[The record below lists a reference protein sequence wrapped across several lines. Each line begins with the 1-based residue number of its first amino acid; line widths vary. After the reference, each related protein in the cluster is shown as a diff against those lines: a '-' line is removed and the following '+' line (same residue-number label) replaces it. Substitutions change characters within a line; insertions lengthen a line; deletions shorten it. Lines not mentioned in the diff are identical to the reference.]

1 MADIICEIKI
11 KIDDYYPKI
20 GRIPFDEIN
29 CVISDDNDKAI
40 IPLKEIEKIYFIKK
54 SKVFNSDLIYTTKI
68 VDKTNNYI
76 IGDSYFIIPYIKIYS
91 IIRMQAIRYE
101 QYIKLSLE
109 TYIKDKI
116 FGFLSSVKNLFL
128 KLSIEINLVDSPN
141 HNFMLFNNIN
151 TIRNYNLKNRNGNNS
166 SLYDLTRSFS
176 NSSNLKIIE
185 KKLNK
190 KSNQSS
196 KKISRNYG
204 INKSYDINKTI
215 KKFSHSSK
223 AFKYK
228 TFYKKSPD
236 KINLFDYYNPKKE
249 NLMKVYN
256 EQGMNRNDHELK
268 KYKSNSYYKMHHKNI
283 SCESTKK
290 PQNFKNIK
298 KSNSIKSN
306 KNSNNNYDNN
316 IKPLNRIN
324 KSKSKNNTEIKKNIK
339 RRIPHNYKKG
349 KDKNKVYE
357 NQLPKRFKFE
367 IFENKSMDLK
377 NIIKDQNE
385 IKDIFLNNIKNFRD
399 KNMELK
405 KILVKGANNFNDLQL
420 KYLLCR
426 EKYYFENKK
435 MLKMINQNND
445 KDFKYFIHVKINSKY
460 NNLLFNQ
467 LLNIKK
473 RELNLLNIF
482 LNYKNQTKKDP
493 KQILQEKLKQQK
505 QMHALVNLFRDLI
518 KIYGNLSHLYD
529 DDNNKKILIKS
540 LFLRY
545 NIREKEWN
553 NNTSLID
560 IYNKMNNDIKNKNQQ
575 QKIKSIKKLEF
586 KSIKEEEEEENEE
599 KEEEENKNDGD
610 EHKNVKTDDVKI
622 SEQINYDDN
631 KDNKESKESKENIEK
646 KNNEEEKNSDANMN
660 MNKDL
665 NNKNFIINNIIIKSK

>member
-20 GRIPFDEIN
+20 GRIPIDDYN
-29 CVISDDNDKAI
+29 CIISDDNDKAI
-40 IPLKEIEKIYFIKK
+40 IPLKEIEQKFFIKK
-54 SKVFNSDLIYTTKI
+54 AKVFNSDLVYTIKI

-76 IGDSYFIIPYIKIYS
+76 IGDTYFIIPYIKIYS
-91 IIRMQAIRYE
+91 IVRMQTIRYE

-128 KLSIEINLVDSPN
+128 KLSIEINLVDNPN
-141 HNFMLFNNIN
+141 YNYNFNLFNNIN
-151 TIRNYNLKNRNGNNS
+151 TIRNYSKNRNCNNN

-185 KKLNK
+185 KKINK
-190 KSNQSS
+190 KSTQSS
-196 KKISRNYG
+196 NKISRNIG
-204 INKSYDINKTI
+204 INRSYDINKTI

-223 AFKYK
+223 TFKYK

-236 KINLFDYYNPKKE
+236 KVNLFNYYNPKKE
-249 NLMKVYN
+249 NLIKVYN
-256 EQGMNRNDHELK
+256 EQGMKRNEHELK

-283 SCESTKK
+283 SNESTKK
-290 PQNFKNIK
+290 SQNFKIIK

-306 KNSNNNYDNN
+306 NNNN
-316 IKPLNRIN
+316 IKPLNKIN

-339 RRIPHNYKKG
+339 RRIPHNYKKENIQ
-349 KDKNKVYE
+349 KKIYE
-357 NQLPKRFKFE
+357 NQLEIPKRFKFE
-367 IFENKSMDLK
+367 IFENNSMDLK
-377 NIIKDQNE
+377 NAIKGQNE
-385 IKDIFLNNIKNFRD
+385 LKNYFLNNINNFKD
-399 KNMELK
+399 KNQELK
-405 KILVKGANNFNDLQL
+405 KILKKGANNFNDLQL

-473 RELNLLNIF
+473 NELNLLNFF
-482 LNYKNQTKKDP
+482 LNYKNQAKKDP

-529 DDNNKKILIKS
+529 QDNNKKILIKS

-553 NNTSLID
+553 DSTSLID

-599 KEEEENKNDGD
+599 EENKNDRD
-610 EHKNVKTDDVKI
+610 EHKNDKTDGDKI
-622 SEQINYDDN
+622 SEKINYGDN
-631 KDNKESKESKENIEK
+631 KDNNEK
-646 KNNEEEKNSDANMN
+646 KNNEEEKNSETNINMN
-660 MNKDL
+660 ANKDL
-665 NNKNFIINNIIIKSK
+665 NNKNFLINNIIIKSK

>member
-1 MADIICEIKI
+1 MVDIICEIRI

-20 GRIPFDEIN
+20 GRIPFDDIN
-29 CVISDDNDKAI
+29 CIISDDNDKTI
-40 IPLKEIEKIYFIKK
+40 IPLKEIEKIFFIKE
-54 SKVFNSDLIYTTKI
+54 SRIFNSDLLYTIKI

-91 IIRMQAIRYE
+91 IIRMQAIKYE

-141 HNFMLFNNIN
+141 HNFILFNNIN
-151 TIRNYNLKNRNGNNS
+151 TIRNYNLKNRNCNNN
-166 SLYDLTRSFS
+166 SLYDLTCSFS

-190 KSNQSS
+190 KSTQSNS
-196 KKISRNYG
+196 KISRNCG
-204 INKSYDINKTI
+204 LNKSYDINKTI

-249 NLMKVYN
+249 NLIKVYN
-256 EQGMNRNDHELK
+256 EQMKKRNDHELK

-290 PQNFKNIK
+290 PQNFKIIK

-306 KNSNNNYDNN
+306 KNNNNDNN
-316 IKPLNRIN
+316 IKPLNIIN
-324 KSKSKNNTEIKKNIK
+324 KSKSRNNTEMKKNIK
-339 RRIPHNYKKG
+339 RRIPHNYKK
-349 KDKNKVYE
+349 DKNKNKIYE
-357 NQLPKRFKFE
+357 NQLKIPKRFKFE
-367 IFENKSMDLK
+367 IFENNSMDLK
-377 NIIKDQNE
+377 NAIKEQNE
-385 IKDIFLNNIKNFRD
+385 IKDIFLNNITNFRD
-399 KNMELK
+399 KNKELK
-405 KILVKGANNFNDLQL
+405 NILVKGVNNFKDLQL

-435 MLKMINQNND
+435 MLKMINKNND
-445 KDFKYFIHVKINSKY
+445 KDFKYFFHVKINSKY

-482 LNYKNQTKKDP
+482 LNYKSQTKKDP
-493 KQILQEKLKQQK
+493 KQIFQEKLKQQK

-529 DDNNKKILIKS
+529 GDNNKKILIKS

-545 NIREKEWN
+545 NIREKDWN

-586 KSIKEEEEEENEE
+586 KSIKEEDEEE
-599 KEEEENKNDGD
+599 KEEEENKNDED
-610 EHKNVKTDDVKI
+610 EHKNMETDDNKI
-622 SEQINYDDN
+622 NEQINNDDN
-631 KDNKESKESKENIEK
+631 KENKENIEK
-646 KNNEEEKNSDANMN
+646 KNNEEEKNSDSNMN
-660 MNKDL
+660 INKDL
-665 NNKNFIINNIIIKSK
+665 NNKNFITNNIIIKSK

>member
-1 MADIICEIKI
+1 MDNINCEIKI
-11 KIDDYYPKI
+11 KIEDYYPKI
-20 GRIPFDEIN
+20 GRIPFDDIN
-29 CVISDDNDKAI
+29 CIISDDNDKTI
-40 IPLKEIEKIYFIKK
+40 IPLKEIEKIFFIKQ
-54 SKVFNSDLIYTTKI
+54 SKVFNSDLIYTIKI
-68 VDKTNNYI
+68 VDKKNNYI
-76 IGDSYFIIPYIKIYS
+76 IRDSYFIIPYIKIYS
-91 IIRMQAIRYE
+91 IIRMQSIRYE
-101 QYIKLSLE
+101 QYLKLSLE

-128 KLSIEINLVDSPN
+128 KLSIEISLVDSPN
-141 HNFMLFNNIN
+141 HNLILFNNIN
-151 TIRNYNLKNRNGNNS
+151 TIRNFKLQNRNCNNN

-190 KSNQSS
+190 SNQSS
-196 KKISRNYG
+196 TKISRNYG
-204 INKSYDINKTI
+204 INKSYDLNKTI
-215 KKFSHSSK
+215 KKSSYSSK

-236 KINLFDYYNPKKE
+236 KMNLFYYYNPKKE
-249 NLMKVYN
+249 NLMKIFN
-256 EQGMNRNDHELK
+256 QQGMKRNDNGLK
-268 KYKSNSYYKMHHKNI
+268 KFKSNSYYKIHHKNI

-290 PQNFKNIK
+290 PQNFKIIK
-298 KSNSIKSN
+298 KSNSIKSD
-306 KNSNNNYDNN
+306 KKNNNNNN

-324 KSKSKNNTEIKKNIK
+324 KSKSKNNTEIKKNFK
-339 RRIPHNYKKG
+339 RRIPHNYKKD

-357 NQLPKRFKFE
+357 NQLKIPSRFKYE
-367 IFENKSMDLK
+367 VFENNSMDLK
-377 NIIKDQNE
+377 NVIKDQNE
-385 IKDIFLNNIKNFRD
+385 LKDIFLNNIKNFRD
-399 KNMELK
+399 KNMRLK
-405 KILVKGANNFNDLQL
+405 KVLVKGANNLKDLQL

-426 EKYYFENKK
+426 EKYYFESKK
-435 MLKMINQNND
+435 MLKMINKNND

-482 LNYKNQTKKDP
+482 LNYKNQVKKDP

-505 QMHALVNLFRDLI
+505 QMHVLVNLFRNLI
-518 KIYGNLSHLYD
+518 KIYGNFSHLYD
-529 DDNNKKILIKS
+529 GDNNKKILIKS

-545 NIREKEWN
+545 NIREKDWN
-553 NNTSLID
+553 NNTSLLD
-560 IYNKMNNDIKNKNQQ
+560 IFNKMNNDIKNKNQQ
-575 QKIKSIKKLEF
+575 QKIKSIKRIEF

-610 EHKNVKTDDVKI
+610 EHKNVKIEDDKI
-622 SEQINYDDN
+622 SGQINYDDN
-631 KDNKESKESKENIEK
+631 KDNIEK
-646 KNNEEEKNSDANMN
+646 KNNEEEKNSDTNIN